1 MPQLSLVYDRD
12 ILKDI
17 SFSTASIVVAHDELV
32 RSFSIIFA
40 AAHHFILTSLTRR
53 CSQPLAAL
61 RFRRSKALPPT
72 NINPYLGHPIGVAE
86 LDVRLKYPRNNTK
99 RNSANSLIRQPS
111 RGTRFSYLLD
121 HMKITNLDDHRV
133 PIFVGTLFMIVGI
146 IQISSY
152 WDGLV
157 AWIEVCSRN
166 YSEVRGTPFE
176 PIWTSLRAVGG
187 IGWIVG
193 AGFWFL
199 QLRRPKLKQTPTGQ
213 PE

>member
-1 MPQLSLVYDRD
+1 
-12 ILKDI
+12 
-17 SFSTASIVVAHDELV
+17 
-32 RSFSIIFA
+32 
-40 AAHHFILTSLTRR
+40 
-53 CSQPLAAL
+53 
-61 RFRRSKALPPT
+61 
-72 NINPYLGHPIGVAE
+72 
-86 LDVRLKYPRNNTK
+86 
-99 RNSANSLIRQPS
+99 
-111 RGTRFSYLLD
+111 
-121 HMKITNLDDHRV
+121 MKITNLDDHRV